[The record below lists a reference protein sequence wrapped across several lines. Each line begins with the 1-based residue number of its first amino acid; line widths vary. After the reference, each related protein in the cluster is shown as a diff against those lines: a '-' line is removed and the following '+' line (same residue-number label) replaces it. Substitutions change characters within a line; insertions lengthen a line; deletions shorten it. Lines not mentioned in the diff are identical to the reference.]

1 MEGEYFWRCKC
12 GDQALNTVDGEGLR
26 TIRRHRMNSMKS
38 GEKGHYIL
46 GLYDVGGNCV
56 IEGDDPETAVEM
68 GFLDAV
74 PVPVREQRK
83 AARKAKAGGPQAP
96 EKGVVKSVS
105 SLQGVLTAMRIAL
118 PPSTWG
124 WLALGFRYL
133 RKEDGSPFTW
143 TPEDVGLYI
152 SEVITH
158 FHQEHLPEFFG
169 LTQRQAAVPEIA
181 RQLAAIAEGIRQM
194 DRGAMLPVEIAREG
208 SANVV

>member
-12 GDQALNTVDGEGLR
+12 GDRAVNTPDGEGLR
-26 TIRRHRMNSMKS
+26 AIRRHRMNSMKT
-38 GEKGHYIL
+38 GDRGHYIE
-46 GLYDVGGNCV
+46 GLFDAAGNCLV
-56 IEGDDPETAVEM
+56 KGDDPETAVEL

-83 AARKAKAGGPQAP
+83 AARKSKAGAQLP
-96 EKGVVKSVS
+96 EKGVVKNVS
-105 SLQGVLTAMRIAL
+105 NLQGVLTAMRIAL
-118 PPSTWG
+118 PPSVWG

-169 LTQRQAAVPEIA
+169 LNQRQAAAPDIA